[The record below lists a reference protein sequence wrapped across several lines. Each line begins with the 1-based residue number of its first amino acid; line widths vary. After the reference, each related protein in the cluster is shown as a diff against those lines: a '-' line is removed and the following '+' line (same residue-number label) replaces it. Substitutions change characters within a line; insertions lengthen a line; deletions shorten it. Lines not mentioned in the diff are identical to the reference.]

1 MTACEDVLAPLE
13 SVPLSDLLILALQSG
28 APAAPTDSRWI
39 RAGEPTT
46 QVISLQHADDFNT
59 LFAEVRFPSGSL
71 RALNGTPL
79 TSSDSVLVTVQ
90 PMAGRYGVTLSPSG
104 LEFSGTA
111 APTVRF
117 AYGRYGDFTV
127 ADGSPTY
134 ADPTDYA
141 AALDVWREATLSRW
155 QVAAASGPTG
165 TDAIGASVGA
175 PGGFLVAA
183 PR

>member
-13 SVPLSDLLILALQSG
+13 SVPLSQLLVLNLQG
-28 APAAPTDSRWI
+28 GTPAASAVSRWI
-39 RAGEPTT
+39 RVGEPTT
-46 QVISLQHADDFNT
+46 QVISLHHPDNFNT

-79 TSSDSVLVTVQ
+79 TSTDSVLVTVQ
-90 PMAGRYGVTLSPSG
+90 PTAGRYGVTLSPSG
-104 LEFSGTA
+104 LEVSGSP
-111 APTVRF
+111 PTVRF
-117 AYGRYGDFTV
+117 SYGRYGDFSV

-141 AALDVWREATLSRW
+141 AALEVWTEATLDRW
-155 QVAAASGPTG
+155 RVAPASGSTG
-165 TDAIGASVGA
+165 TDAIGASVSA